1 MTAIKKKPKA
11 TKCSDHCTVSLIT
24 HIAKTAV
31 RMFRIRTERKLR
43 MCSEKISF
51 KLEKEKE
58 LKMQSGCLE

>member
-1 MTAIKKKPKA
+1 MTAMKKKPKA

-31 RMFRIRTERKLR
+31 RMLRIRTERKLR

-51 KLEKEKE
+51 KLEKE
-58 LKMQSGCLE
+58 LKMQFGCLE